1 MNLDICWSE
10 MNEMLLSASTDGAF
24 VNSNVLYFKYYEYSR
39 VKYISVAYHC
49 FGMISIS

>member
-24 VNSNVLYFKYYEYSR
+24 VNSKKVLYFKYYEYSR
-39 VKYISVAYHC
+39 VKYI
-49 FGMISIS
+49 